1 MRISDWSSDV
11 CSSDLKNIIVSSS
24 ERFDTYEY
32 NGVTYEDV
40 NVTQPVNS
48 QKGYVYGLE
57 LSYTNPNFGLPGIL
71 NGLGMYGNFTYLK
84 GGYKLDMST
93 AAQTYGDP
101 AIRDTPGQPN
111 QPSYMTNLALT

>member
-71 NGLGMYGNFTYLK
+71 NGLGMYGNFRSEERRVGK
-84 GGYKLDMST
+84 ECVST
-93 AAQTYGDP
+93 CRSRWSRYHKKKKK
-101 AIRDTPGQPN
+101 
-111 QPSYMTNLALT
+111 

>member
-84 GGYKLDMST
+84 GGYKQIGRAHVCTTVHYTHLVCLLLFEK
-93 AAQTYGDP
+93 
-101 AIRDTPGQPN
+101 
-111 QPSYMTNLALT
+111 TN